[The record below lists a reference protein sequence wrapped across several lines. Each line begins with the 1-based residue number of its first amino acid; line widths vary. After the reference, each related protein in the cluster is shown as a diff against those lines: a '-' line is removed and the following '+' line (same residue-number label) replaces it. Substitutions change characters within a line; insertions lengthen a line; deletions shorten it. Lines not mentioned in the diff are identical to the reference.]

1 MTHFEN
7 IIVSLIKGTV
17 ITMAMRDEEVINGQY
32 ELTTEES
39 EPRVCLYTDRKLE
52 YEYFPLKEVE
62 SLYIE
67 RIR

>member
-17 ITMAMRDEEVINGQY
+17 ITITIKNGSAIKGQY

-39 EPRVCLYTDRKLE
+39 EPRVCLHTDRKLE
-52 YEYFPLKEVE
+52 YEYFPLKEVK
-62 SLYIE
+62 SLHIE
-67 RIR
+67 RIK